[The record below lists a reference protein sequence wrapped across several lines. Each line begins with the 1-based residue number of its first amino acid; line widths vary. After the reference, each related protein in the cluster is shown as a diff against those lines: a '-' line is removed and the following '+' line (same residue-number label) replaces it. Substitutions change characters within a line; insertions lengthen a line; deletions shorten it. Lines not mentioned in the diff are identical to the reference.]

1 MAQESS
7 SLTAYQLR
15 VLAVLALINF
25 VNFAERGVVPP
36 LVPLLRG
43 EFGASSAQLGLLQVV
58 LQAVLAVASIPFGL
72 FADRWSR
79 TRVIS
84 FGVIFAGAAT
94 VLSGIATTF
103 TMLLAARA
111 LVGVGEAAYAP
122 AGQSMIS
129 GAFSLQSRAR
139 AQAIFAAG
147 MLLGGAAGQLLG
159 SVIGDA
165 FGWRRAFI
173 YIGIPGIAFVL
184 AVVGVAEPPRGPRS
198 EAIPLRLL
206 LGVPAFVALI
216 ASGIMITFASVA
228 FITWGTDFL
237 VRYKDFSLRE
247 AGVSLGPTLLISL
260 LLGVLAGGAIAD
272 LLQKRFLSGRI
283 LTVAAGFLFAAPF
296 LLWAITTEEKLSVV
310 IAFFTAAFFMSWYH
324 GPVTAVIHDL
334 MPSRAHAS
342 SVGVY
347 MFATQLL
354 GGILGPYV
362 VGEIDDLSDLLIGL
376 RVAIGVMIAGGLTM
390 FLVMYFIRR
399 DGLHHPRLEAF
410 RAAASD

>member
-94 VLSGIATTF
+94 VLSGMATTF

-173 YIGIPGIAFVL
+173 YIGIPGTAFVL
-184 AVVGVAEPPRGPRS
+184 AVVGMAEPPRGPRS
-198 EAIPLRLL
+198 EAVPLRLL

-247 AGVSLGPTLLISL
+247 ASVSLAMITLFAL
-260 LLGVLAGGAIAD
+260 LLGVLAGGYVADRLQRSFTYGRIIAIAAA
-272 LLQKRFLSGRI
+272 LLLS
-283 LTVAAGFLFAAPF
+283 APF
-296 LLWAITTEEKLSVV
+296 LLLAIQSEEKSTVLVG
-310 IAFFTAAFFMSWYH
+310 FFVASFFMSWYH
-324 GPVTAVIHDL
+324 GPVTAVLHDM
-334 MPSRAHAS
+334 MPRRAHAT
-342 SVGVY
+342 SVGMY

-354 GGILGPYV
+354 GGLGPHV
-362 VGEIDDLSDLLIGL
+362 VGRISDQHDLQVGLQIAVAVMVCGALL
-376 RVAIGVMIAGGLTM
+376 M
-390 FLVMYFIRR
+390 FLVIHFIRR
-399 DGLHHPRLEAF
+399 DGIRHPILEAF
-410 RAAASD
+410 HAEPGD

>member
-1 MAQESS
+1 MAQESP
-7 SLTAYQLR
+7 SLTGYQLR
-15 VLAVLALINF
+15 VLAVLALVNF

-36 LVPLLRG
+36 LLPLLRG
-43 EFGASSAQLGLLQVV
+43 EFGATSAQLGLLQVV
-58 LQAVLAVASIPFGL
+58 LQAVLAVASIPFGF

-84 FGVIFAGAAT
+84 FGVIFAGLAT
-94 VLSGIATTF
+94 ILSGMVTSF
-103 TMLLAARA
+103 TLLLAARA

-129 GAFSLQSRAR
+129 AAFSLQSRAR

-147 MLLGGAAGQLLG
+147 MLLGGATGQGLG
-159 SVIGDA
+159 GVIGQA

-173 YIGIPGIAFVL
+173 YIGVPGLVLVL
-184 AVVGVAEPPRGPRS
+184 AMLGLAEPPRGPRS
-198 EAIPLRLL
+198 ETIPLKLL
-206 LGVPAFVALI
+206 LSVPAFVALI
-216 ASGIMITFASVA
+216 VSGVMITFSSVA

-237 VRYKDFSLRE
+237 VRYKDFTLRE

-260 LLGVLAGGAIAD
+260 LLGVLAGGGIAD
-272 LLQKRFLSGRI
+272 LLQKRFPFGRI
-283 LTVAAGFLFAAPF
+283 LTVAAGFFFAAPF
-296 LLWAITTEEKLSVV
+296 LLWAITTEEKLFVV

-362 VGEIDDLSDLLIGL
+362 VGSIDDLSDLLIGL
-376 RVAIGVMIAGGLTM
+376 RVAVAVMVAGGLLM

-410 RAAASD
+410 RAAAND

>member
-1 MAQESS
+1 MTQESS

-84 FGVIFAGAAT
+84 FGVIFAGGAT
-94 VLSGIATTF
+94 VLSGMATTF

-184 AVVGVAEPPRGPRS
+184 AVVGMAEPPRGPRS
-198 EAIPLRLL
+198 EAVPLRLL

-283 LTVAAGFLFAAPF
+283 LTVAAGFLCAAPF